1 MATCYDTLKVMKY
14 RDRRMKLRTGE
25 ELALRVYEDPHGVRR
40 EWVLD
45 GKVLPNVV
53 DLLVYYLDRYGLEY
67 GEDDSMFFCND
78 YRIFVKRTWAQKL
91 NPFQRAVRIVSDIK
105 FQKAKTYPD
114 ELKAIADMLGE
125 ATLGPEMATDFVLF
139 V

>member
-1 MATCYDTLKVMKY
+1 
-14 RDRRMKLRTGE
+14 MKLRTGE

-45 GKVLPNVV
+45 GKVLPSVA
-53 DLLVYYLDRYGLEY
+53 DLLAYYLDRYGLEFE
-67 GEDDSMFFCND
+67 EDDSSFICND
-78 YRIFVKRTWAQKL
+78 CRIFVKRTWAQKL

-125 ATLGPEMATDFVLF
+125 ATLGPQMATDFVLF